1 MMDNLDIIISAAIA
15 IVVVLIG
22 LPGLWQ
28 QTINELGNGPFRY
41 PVRESIPRRIATWL
55 RRVVRK
61 LRQRWHTDMAFYDY
75 WLRLRHSRKE
85 AWQAAQS
92 VLG

>member
-1 MMDNLDIIISAAIA
+1 MMDNLDIIISAA
-15 IVVVLIG
+15 
-22 LPGLWQ
+22 
-28 QTINELGNGPFRY
+28 
-41 PVRESIPRRIATWL
+41 
-55 RRVVRK
+55 
-61 LRQRWHTDMAFYDY
+61 TDMAFYDY